1 MEKQRVLDLK
11 RMRFIVE
18 VARAESISLAADLL
32 NISQPALTRNIAD
45 VEKDLGVQLF
55 HRLPRGVRLTD
66 EGKLFVARAKQILGD
81 VENMAAEI
89 RDASPTAGRLRIGIV
104 PSGYIG
110 HIRPLLG
117 ELANEF
123 PEGSV
128 EIVSGSAQ
136 EICPRLLHGELHVIV
151 GANSYLQKWRDV
163 NIVRLKKMTLACIVR
178 RDHPLAGQK
187 TISEIDILAWP
198 AVLPASVDVLHSDLS
213 QRYAA
218 RGLPPFQPRYVVDD
232 FEAQRLFIE
241 RSNAFLP
248 IMTTPEHIRSLAQ
261 QYHVIRDVLK
271 IEPHHVSLATA
282 SYRPSSRMADWF
294 QHRLGEV
301 LTRASTAAT

>member
-1 MEKQRVLDLK
+1 MEKRRVPDLK
-11 RMRFIVE
+11 RMRYVVE

-45 VEKDLGVQLF
+45 VEEELGVQLF
-55 HRLPRGVRLTD
+55 HRLPRGVQLT
-66 EGKLFVARAKQILGD
+66 EAGKAFVTRAKQILGD
-81 VENMAAEI
+81 VENMVAELT
-89 RDASPTAGRLRIGIV
+89 DESPTAGRLRIGIV

-110 HIRPLLG
+110 YIRPVLV
-117 ELANEF
+117 ELVNEF

-136 EICPRLLHGELHVIV
+136 EICPRLLHGEIHVIV
-151 GANSYLQKWRDV
+151 GSNSYLQKWREV
-163 NIVRLKKMTLACIVR
+163 KIVRLKEMRFACVVR
-178 RDHPLAGQK
+178 RDHPLAGRK
-187 TISEIDILAWP
+187 ALSEVDILGWP

-218 RGLPPFQPRYVVDD
+218 CGLPPFQPRYVVDD

-241 RSNAFLP
+241 HSNAFLP
-248 IMTTPEHIRSLAQ
+248 MMTTPDHLESLAQ
-261 QYHVIRDVLK
+261 RYHVIRDVLE

-282 SYRPSSRMADWF
+282 SYRPPSRMADWF
-294 QHRLGEV
+294 QRRLGE
-301 LTRASTAAT
+301 LLSS